1 MQNFFQSNLKSG
13 FSGEKKFSRRNSEY
27 NMKCGFVCLKRSW
40 MQEVA
45 SKKHVGYGGVAIQK
59 THWKRWRLL
68 ALGQVNEDNFLNLEL
83 ELLVQWCFW
92 TKTTYP
98 VQPPAYRKAGVWVSH
113 SCRNLLPNSA
123 FCWLIPCVL
132 PVCLSTKEMQ
142 HCHFNAAF
150 WPALP
155 NSFRDLMAEQTLSK
169 TLDLEHI

>member
-1 MQNFFQSNLKSG
+1 MWICVLKK
-13 FSGEKKFSRRNSEY
+13 E
-27 NMKCGFVCLKRSW
+27 LDARSCI
-40 MQEVA
+40 
-45 SKKHVGYGGVAIQK
+45 KKHVGCGVVAIQRN
-59 THWKRWRLL
+59 TERDGDL

-132 PVCLSTKEMQ
+132 PVCLCTKEMQ

-150 WPALP
+150 WPALTS
-155 NSFRDLMAEQTLSK
+155 SFRDLKAEQTLSK
-169 TLDLEHI
+169 TLHLEHI